1 MSICRCARARTRS
14 TRSAAP
20 SGGPACGP
28 GEAPLWSAAL
38 REQLAYAPLLL
49 TGSGLAGS
57 QPDWGEVQDG
67 QHRPA
72 SLPRDAPA
80 LVLWVEGFA
89 LRAGDRLDYRIT
101 APDGS
106 AFFSDSRTEAKSQA
120 RFFRYVGKRRPEAG
134 WPAGIW
140 RSEVTLSRT
149 GQAPVQPGPRGRAA
163 LNATQTS

>member
-1 MSICRCARARTRS
+1 M
-14 TRSAAP
+14 
-20 SGGPACGP
+20 
-28 GEAPLWSAAL
+28 
-38 REQLAYAPLLL
+38 
-49 TGSGLAGS
+49 
-57 QPDWGEVQDG
+57 
-67 QHRPA
+67 
-72 SLPRDAPA
+72 
-80 LVLWVEGFA
+80 LWVEGFA

-149 GQAPVQPGPRGRAA
+149 GQAPVRLAREVE
-163 LNATQTS
+163 LR